1 MERFNGPFKESRDCN
16 YTAEQHELPWNK
28 NMESFAK
35 LNAVLVI

>member
-1 MERFNGPFKESRDCN
+1 MDHLRKVEIANTK
-16 YTAEQHELPWNK
+16 AEHHKLQWNK